1 MLACRDPVFSAQPVS
16 RDRAHKPL
24 RLLTGGTYRFLSMAG
39 ILYIVA
45 TPIGNLEDITLRAL
59 RVLKEV
65 DVIAAEDTRHTQILL
80 SHHDIH
86 TPLTSYHEHN
96 ETTKARE
103 LVTRLARGQNI
114 ALVSDAGTPSI
125 SDPGFR
131 LVVQAIRAGVRII
144 PIPGAS
150 ALTAVLSASGLPT
163 DRFIFEG
170 FLPAKKKQRRER
182 LQALRNE
189 TRTLI
194 LYEAP
199 HRLKDALDDIHEL
212 LGNRDAV
219 LAREVSKIH
228 EEFLRGPVGELVRA
242 LGAGEMRGEVTLIVS
257 GGASE
262 SRVNEDLLKAEIRE
276 LEGKGLRVKEIAE
289 VLGEKFGYP
298 KKEIYRLAL
307 QRQKLSP

>member
-1 MLACRDPVFSAQPVS
+1 MP
-16 RDRAHKPL
+16 
-24 RLLTGGTYRFLSMAG
+24 G

-80 SHHDIH
+80 NHHGIR

-96 ETTKARE
+96 ERTKAQE
-103 LVTRLARGQNI
+103 LVARLEQGQDI
-114 ALVSDAGTPSI
+114 ALVSDAGTPAI

-131 LVVQAIRAGVRII
+131 LVVEAIHAGVRII

-150 ALTAVLSASGLPT
+150 ALTAILSASGLAT

-170 FLPAKKKQRRER
+170 FLPARKKQRRER
-182 LQALRNE
+182 LQTLRDE
-189 TRTLI
+189 TRTLVF
-194 LYEAP
+194 YEAP
-199 HRLKDALDDIHEL
+199 HRLRDALDDVHEL
-212 LGNRDAV
+212 LGNRETV

-228 EEFLRGPVGELVRA
+228 EEFLRGPLSELICMLERQ
-242 LGAGEMRGEVTLIVS
+242 EIRGEVTLIIS
-257 GGASE
+257 GSAGE
-262 SRVNEDLLKAEIRE
+262 SRVNEDLLIAEIRE
-276 LEGKGLRVKEIAE
+276 LKGQGLRHKEIAE
-289 VLGEKFGYP
+289 VLGEKFGYA

-307 QRQKLSP
+307 ALGGKASA

>member
-1 MLACRDPVFSAQPVS
+1 MLPVAMP
-16 RDRAHKPL
+16 
-24 RLLTGGTYRFLSMAG
+24 G

-45 TPIGNLEDITLRAL
+45 TPIGNLDDITLRAL
-59 RVLKEV
+59 RILKEV

-80 SHHDIH
+80 RHHDIH

-96 ETTKARE
+96 EKTKSQE

-114 ALVSDAGTPSI
+114 ALVSDAGTPAI

-131 LVVQAIRAGVRII
+131 LIVQAIRDGVRII

-150 ALTAVLSASGLPT
+150 AVTAALSASGLPT
-163 DRFIFEG
+163 DRFVFEG

-182 LQALRNE
+182 LQTLRE
-189 TRTLI
+189 EPRTI
-194 LYEAP
+194 IFYEAP
-199 HRLKDALDDIHEL
+199 HRLKEALEDILEL
-212 LGNRDAV
+212 LGDRDAV

-228 EEFLRGPVGELVRA
+228 EEFLRGPVSEQIRA
-242 LGAGEMRGEVTLIVS
+242 LQSGEVRGEVTLIIS
-257 GGASE
+257 GSAGA

-276 LEGKGLRVKEIAE
+276 LKDEGLRVKEIAE

-307 QRQKLSP
+307 DEAKVSS

>member
-1 MLACRDPVFSAQPVS
+1 MP
-16 RDRAHKPL
+16 
-24 RLLTGGTYRFLSMAG
+24 GT
-39 ILYIVA
+39 LYIVA

-80 SHHDIH
+80 NHHGIR

-96 ETTKARE
+96 ERIKARE
-103 LVTRLARGQNI
+103 LVTRLERGQDI
-114 ALVSDAGTPSI
+114 ALVSDAGTPAI

-131 LVVQAIRAGVRII
+131 LVVEASRAGVQII

-182 LQALRNE
+182 LQTLRDE
-189 TRTLI
+189 TRTLVF
-194 LYEAP
+194 YEAP
-199 HRLKDALDDIHEL
+199 HRLRDALDDIREL
-212 LGNRDAV
+212 LGNREMV
-219 LAREVSKIH
+219 LAREVSKVH
-228 EEFLRGPVGELVRA
+228 EEFLRGPVSELIRTLGRQEIRGEL
-242 LGAGEMRGEVTLIVS
+242 TLIIS
-257 GGASE
+257 GSPGE
-262 SRVNEDLLKAEIRE
+262 SRVSEDLLIAEIRE
-276 LEGKGLRVKEIAE
+276 LKGKGLRLKEIAE
-289 VLGEKFGYP
+289 VLGEKFGYA

-307 QRQKLSP
+307 GLGAKSGA

>member
-1 MLACRDPVFSAQPVS
+1 MP
-16 RDRAHKPL
+16 
-24 RLLTGGTYRFLSMAG
+24 G

-59 RVLKEV
+59 RVLRDV

-80 SHHDIH
+80 SYHDIH

-96 ETTKARE
+96 EKTKAQE
-103 LVTRLARGQNI
+103 LVTRLARDRNI
-114 ALVSDAGTPSI
+114 ALVSDAGTPAI

-131 LVVQAIRAGVRII
+131 LVVQAIGAGIRII

-150 ALTAVLSASGLPT
+150 ALTAVLSVTGLPT
-163 DRFIFEG
+163 NRFVFEG

-182 LQALRNE
+182 LQTLRHE

-194 LYEAP
+194 FYEAP
-199 HRLKDALDDIHEL
+199 HRLKDTLDDIHEL
-212 LGNRDAV
+212 LGNRQAV

-228 EEFLRGPVGELVRA
+228 EEFLRGPISKLIQA
-242 LGAGEMRGEVTLIVS
+242 LGGGEVRGEVTLIIS
-257 GGASE
+257 GSAGE
-262 SRVNEDLLKAEIRE
+262 SRVDENALKTEIRE
-276 LEGKGLRVKEIAE
+276 LKSRGLRVKEIAE

-298 KKEIYRLAL
+298 KKDIYRLAL
-307 QRQKLSP
+307 QGEKVSP

>member
-1 MLACRDPVFSAQPVS
+1 VSLASD
-16 RDRAHKPL
+16 
-24 RLLTGGTYRFLSMAG
+24 TLSPYSMPG

-65 DVIAAEDTRHTQILL
+65 DVVAAEDTRHTQILL
-80 SHHDIH
+80 SRHDIR

-96 ETTKARE
+96 EKTKAQE
-103 LVTRLARGQNI
+103 LVTRLARGQNV
-114 ALVSDAGTPSI
+114 AVVSDAGTPAI

-163 DRFIFEG
+163 DRFVFEG
-170 FLPAKKKQRRER
+170 FLPAKKSQRREK
-182 LQALRNE
+182 LQTLRNE

-194 LYEAP
+194 FYEAP
-199 HRLKDALDDIHEL
+199 HRLKEALDDIHEL
-212 LGNRDAV
+212 LGNREAV

-228 EEFLRGPVGELVRA
+228 EEFLRGPVSELVRT
-242 LGAGEMRGEVTLIVS
+242 LGGGEMRGEVTLIISGSSGAPDVS
-257 GGASE
+257 
-262 SRVNEDLLKAEIRE
+262 EDRLKTEIRE
-276 LEGKGLRVKEIAE
+276 LKSKGLRVKEIAE

-307 QRQKLSP
+307 HGAKVSS